1 MADSQSLIGQ
11 TVSHYRIVEKLGGGG
26 MGVVYKA
33 EDTRL
38 GRFVALKFLPEDVA
52 HDPQALDRFKREA
65 RAASALNHPN
75 ICTIYEIGEHD
86 GTRFIAMEFL
96 DGATLKH
103 TIMGRPMELEQLLNI
118 GIEVADALDAAHAQG
133 IVHRDI
139 KPANIFVT
147 KRGHAKLLDFGL
159 AKVTTAQATAND
171 ANTLA
176 TMAEDSEYLTSP
188 GMALGTVAYMSPE
201 QVRAKEL
208 DARTDLFSFG
218 VVLYEMA
225 TGALPFR
232 GESSG
237 VVFDGIL
244 NRVPTSLVRL
254 NPELPLKLEEII
266 NRALEKDRNLRYQHA
281 SDMRIELQRMKRD
294 TDSARLAVAASEEG
308 SGSAASSLNS
318 SSNRNS
324 RGPSMPATR
333 PAKQHTF
340 VLLLIG
346 AILVLGGALFGFDV
360 GGLRERI
367 TGGPSGNRVD
377 SIAVLPFLNTTED
390 PDLDYLSDGIT
401 ESLINDLAQ
410 IPKLR
415 VMAPAAIFTY
425 KGRQVDPRKVGQELH
440 VSTVLQGSVTKFGGA
455 LRIVTDLVNTADGT
469 ELWGEHYNRKFAD
482 VLAVQEDISREIVRK
497 LRLRL
502 TGEED
507 RRLTKLS
514 TKNPEAYQLYLKGLH
529 SSKEFTK
536 EGVLKGEEYFQQA
549 IAMDPSYALALDGL
563 AYNYAIAED
572 WIFPPRDVMPK
583 AKAAAQKALQIDD
596 SFGDAH
602 ANLAYDYFFYD
613 YDFPAAETEFK
624 RAIELSPNDAYAHQM
639 YGWFLA
645 AMKRPDE
652 AIAESERSQE
662 LDPLSA
668 EANFL
673 LGQAFYY
680 AHNYDQAIERIHNIS
695 DFATDVWVTHDLL
708 GWSYEEKRDFSRAIR
723 EYQKARQMEPAIAE
737 PLASIGRACALQG
750 KKEEASKVL
759 GELKEFSNHHH
770 VPPYNVATIYA
781 ALDDRDQTMAALDKA
796 YEERSWYVVLLQV
809 DPKFANLRSDSRFQ
823 DLVRRVGLPQ

>member
-11 TVSHYRIVEKLGGGG
+11 TVSHYRILERLGGGG

-33 EDTRL
+33 EDTEL
-38 GRFVALKFLPEDVA
+38 GRFVALKFLPDDLA
-52 HDPQALDRFKREA
+52 QDPQALERFRREA
-65 RAASALNHPN
+65 RAASGLNHPN
-75 ICTIYEIGEHD
+75 ICTIYEIGKHD
-86 GTRFIAMEFL
+86 GRSFIAMEHL
-96 DGATLKH
+96 EGVTLKH
-103 TIMGRPMELEQLLNI
+103 TIRGRPMELEQLLNI
-118 GIEVADALDAAHAQG
+118 GIEVADALDAAHTQG

-147 KRGHAKLLDFGL
+147 KRGHAKILDFGL
-159 AKVTTAQATAND
+159 AKVVTAQPAASDT
-171 ANTLA
+171 NTLA
-176 TMAEDSEYLTSP
+176 TMAADPEHLTSP
-188 GMALGTVAYMSPE
+188 GTALGTVAYMSPE
-201 QVRAKEL
+201 QVRAREL

-225 TGALPFR
+225 AGALPFR

-237 VVFDGIL
+237 LVFDGIL
-244 NRVPTSLVRL
+244 NRSPTPLLRL
-254 NPELPLKLEEII
+254 NPQLPPKLEEII
-266 NRALEKDRNLRYQHA
+266 NRALEKDRNLRFQHA

-294 TDSARLAVAASEEG
+294 TDSVRLAVAAGEEG
-308 SGSAASSLNS
+308 SGSTASSPS
-318 SSNRNS
+318 AGSNRNFQGAS
-324 RGPSMPATR
+324 APAPRLAKGPILVWL
-333 PAKQHTF
+333 F
-340 VLLLIG
+340 IG
-346 AILVLGGALFGFDV
+346 AIVVLVGALFGFDV
-360 GGLRERI
+360 GGFRERI
-367 TGGPSGNRVD
+367 TGGPSGNRID
-377 SIAVLPFLNTTED
+377 SIAVLPFVNTTKD
-390 PDLDYLSDGIT
+390 PDVDYLSDGIT

-425 KGRQVDPRKVGQELH
+425 KGREVDPRKVGQELR
-440 VSTVLQGSVTKFGGA
+440 VSTVLQGSVTKLNSG

-469 ELWGEHYNRKFAD
+469 EVWGEHYDRKFSD

-514 TKNPEAYQLYLKGLH
+514 TENPDAYQLYLKGLH

-536 EGVLKGEEYFQQA
+536 EGLIKGAEYFQQA
-549 IAMDPSYALALDGL
+549 IAMDPNYALAFDGL

-572 WIFPPRDVMPK
+572 WIFPPHDVMPK
-583 AKAAAQKALQIDD
+583 AKAAVQKALQIDD
-596 SFGDAH
+596 KFGDAH
-602 ANLAYDYFFYD
+602 ANLAYCDFFYD
-613 YDFPAAETEFK
+613 YDLPAAEKEFK

-645 AMKRPDE
+645 AMKRTDE

-680 AHNYDQAIERIHNIS
+680 GHNYDQAIERIHNIS
-695 DFATDVWVTHDLL
+695 DYALDVWVSHDLL
-708 GWSYEEKRDFSRAIR
+708 GWSYEEKHDLSSAIS
-723 EYQKARQMEPAIAE
+723 EYQKARQMEPTIAE
-737 PLASIGRACALQG
+737 PLASLGRAYALQG
-750 KKEEASKVL
+750 KKEEALRVL
-759 GELKEFSNHHH
+759 GELKEFSNYHH

-781 ALDDRDQTMAALDKA
+781 ALDDRDQTMAALEKA
-796 YEERSWYVVLLQV
+796 YKEHSWYVVLLQV
-809 DPKFANLRSDSRFQ
+809 DPKFANFRSDSRFRE
-823 DLVRRVGLPQ
+823 LVRRVGLPP